1 MAAVFLGYITEKKST
16 TTTTTTE
23 KEQMKKGEDSSSRS
37 LENETQVSKQEDIQM
52 DPTPEKV
59 NQLICFI

>member
-1 MAAVFLGYITEKKST
+1 MAVVFLGYITEKKSAAA

-23 KEQMKKGEDSSSRS
+23 KEQMKKGEESSSRS
-37 LENETQVSKQEDIQM
+37 LENETKVSKQADIQM

-59 NQLICFI
+59 NQLIC